1 MFQRKTTLCSPF
13 IKATLQ
19 LLIFVV
25 ATVAILSQLNL
36 PATATTTYKIIDGDN
51 IYRHTSSSTDPSE
64 VLSEVGISHSDV
76 DLLSATADDHV
87 VSLSI
92 TRRQY
97 VTVTCDGVPYSILAE
112 SQDTVADVLEYLN
125 IEFNDYDYIS
135 MDPDEPLGGETTSIE
150 ITHATISYTSET
162 TAIPYS
168 TIYTPDVK
176 MDRGT
181 EELTTVGKDGS
192 STTTYRVIELE
203 GQETRYEAIQTT
215 TVDPIDEVYTYGT
228 KVEFERPTGYSTTST
243 YITNIDDVLSTFTTS
258 DGETYSF
265 SDTLTLDATA
275 YTAKAG
281 AICSTGRL
289 ARVGVV
295 AVDPDYIPY
304 GTEMFIMSA
313 DGSFVYGLAIAGDC
327 GGAIDD
333 WDVDL
338 YMTSRDRCINFG
350 RQDVVAY
357 VIESDNTES
366 V

>member
-1 MFQRKTTLCSPF
+1 MFQRKAALCSPF
-13 IKATLQ
+13 LKATLQ
-19 LLIFVV
+19 LLALAVV
-25 ATVAILSQLNL
+25 TVAFLASFNM
-36 PATATTTYKIIDGDN
+36 PATATIAYEIQDGDTTYH
-51 IYRHTSSSTDPSE
+51 HTSNATDPAE
-64 VLSEVGISHSDV
+64 VLSEAGISHSDI
-76 DLLSATADDHV
+76 DLLSASADGQV

-97 VTVTCDGVPYSILAE
+97 VTVICDGVPYSILAE
-112 SQDTVADVLEYLN
+112 AQDTVADVLSYLN
-125 IEFNDYDYIS
+125 IQVNDYDYIS
-135 MDPDEPLGGETTSIE
+135 TALDESLNGETTCIE
-150 ITHATISYTSET
+150 VNHAEISYTTEVT
-162 TAIPYS
+162 TLPYS
-168 TIYTPDVK
+168 TIRTPDAK
-176 MDRGT
+176 LNRGH
-181 EELTTVGKDGS
+181 EELTTAGKDGS
-192 STTTYRVIELE
+192 TTTTYRVIELP
-203 GQETRYEAIQTT
+203 GQEKHYEAIQTV
-215 TVDPIDEVYTYGT
+215 TVDPVDEVYTYGT

-243 YITNIDDVLSTFTTS
+243 YITNIDDVLGTFTTS
-258 DGETYSF
+258 EGETYSF
-265 SDTLTLDATA
+265 SETLTLEATA

-313 DGSFVYGLAIAGDC
+313 DGSFVYGLAVAGDC
-327 GGAIDD
+327 GGAIDN

-357 VIESDNTES
+357 IIESDSTES

>member
-13 IKATLQ
+13 LKATLQ
-19 LLIFVV
+19 ML
-25 ATVAILSQLNL
+25 AIALAAVGILACLNV
-36 PATATTTYKIIDGDN
+36 PATATIAYQITDGNTT
-51 IYRHTSSSTDPSE
+51 YRHTSNSTDPSE
-64 VLSEVGISHSDV
+64 VLSEAGISHSDI
-76 DLLSATADDHV
+76 DLLSASTDDQV

-112 SQDTVADVLEYLN
+112 SQDTVADVLSYLN
-125 IEFNDYDYIS
+125 IQVNDYDFVS
-135 MDPDEPLGGETTSIE
+135 MDLDQPLDGETTSIE
-150 ITHATISYTSET
+150 VNHAEISYTTEVT
-162 TAIPYS
+162 TLPYS
-168 TIYTPDVK
+168 TIYEPDTK
-176 MDRGT
+176 QDRGY
-181 EELTTVGKDGS
+181 EKLTQSGKDGS
-192 STTTYRVIELE
+192 STTTYRVIALP
-203 GQETRYEAIQTT
+203 GQETRFEAIQTIT
-215 TVDPIDEVYTYGT
+215 EEPIDEVYTYGT

-243 YITNIDDVLSTFTTS
+243 YITNIDDVLGTFTTS
-258 DGETYSF
+258 EGETYNF
-265 SDTLTLDATA
+265 SETLTLDATA

-313 DGSFVYGLAIAGDC
+313 DGSFVYGLAVAGDC

-338 YMTSRDRCINFG
+338 YMTSHDRCINFG

-357 VIESDNTES
+357 VIESDSTES